1 MNIYVHVF
9 LQKYVFISLGK
20 ISKEGIVG
28 SLVGICL
35 ALIGIAEQFSVVL
48 VPIYTPTKHLNVL
61 VTSHLYQ

>member
-28 SLVGICL
+28 SLDKDIFNLLKTVRH
-35 ALIGIAEQFSVVL
+35 IGYPL
-48 VPIYTPTKHLNVL
+48 
-61 VTSHLYQ
+61 